1 MLVWRLN
8 RTGLLACLVVL
19 GMSLGA
25 CEDRHGQLSRQMEE
39 TKRELAGLKSTSANN
54 AVVMEDFH
62 NKLLLIEDQVD
73 SNRLM
78 LSRMS
83 APRPVLPVVKLAP
96 VREEVETPRP
106 EVTMSDIPGLQFQ
119 MLNDSGQVLEESPTA
134 ESAPEAN
141 TERQVK
147 KPFDSR
153 PIVMYKQAYE
163 LLQNKQHAEAI
174 LAFEQLLEQYPDH
187 DYSDNALYW
196 MGEAYYDTQNY
207 KKAVAC
213 FEKVV
218 ALYPDGNKVPDA
230 MLKSGFSYCNMG
242 QTNLANETMTQLV
255 SHYPRTRA
263 ANLAQKKPCRAALTE
278 EQR

>member
-1 MLVWRLN
+1 M
-8 RTGLLACLVVL
+8 TGLTACLLLL
-19 GMSLGA
+19 GLSLGS
-25 CEDRHGQLSRQMEE
+25 CDDRGEQLSRQMEE
-39 TKRELAGLKSTSANN
+39 LKREVAGLKATSANN

-62 NKLLLIEDQVD
+62 NKLLLMEDQVD
-73 SNRLM
+73 SNRL
-78 LSRMS
+78 LVSRMS

-96 VREEVETPRP
+96 VNEQVELETVRP
-106 EVTMSDIPGLQFQ
+106 EVTMSDIPGLEFQ
-119 MLNDSGQVLEESPTA
+119 MLNGSGEVLDESDSFEK
-134 ESAPEAN
+134 APEAPA
-141 TERQVK
+141 EPKAK

-163 LLQNKQHAEAI
+163 LLSNKQHAEAI

-230 MLKSGFSYCNMG
+230 MLKSSFSYCAMG
-242 QTNLANETMTQLV
+242 QTNLANETMGQLV
-255 SHYPRTRA
+255 SHYPSTKA
-263 ANLAQKKPCRAALTE
+263 AGLAQKKPCRAALTE

>member
-1 MLVWRLN
+1 MLLR
-8 RTGLLACLVVL
+8 RKKKTGLMVCLLIL
-19 GMSLGA
+19 GVSLGS
-25 CEDRHGQLSRQMEE
+25 CDDRNEQLSRQMEE
-39 TKRELAGLKSTSANN
+39 LKREIAGLKSTSANN

-73 SNRLM
+73 SNRL
-78 LSRMS
+78 LVSRMS

-96 VREEVETPRP
+96 MKEEVERPRP
-106 EVTMSDIPGLQFQ
+106 EVTMSDIPGLEFQ
-119 MLNDSGQVLEESPTA
+119 MLDGSGQVLDASDSFVE
-134 ESAPEAN
+134 APEAPAV
-141 TERQVK
+141 ERVK

-163 LLQNKQHAEAI
+163 MLSNKQHAEAI

-230 MLKSGFSYCNMG
+230 MLKSGFSYCAMG
-242 QTNLANETMTQLV
+242 QTNLANETMGQLV
-255 SHYPRTRA
+255 SHYPSTKA
-263 ANLAQKKPCRAALTE
+263 AGLAQKKPCRAALTE

>member
-1 MLVWRLN
+1 VN
-8 RTGLLACLVVL
+8 KTGLTACLLIL
-19 GMSLGA
+19 GLSLGA
-25 CEDRHGQLSRQMEE
+25 CEDRQELLTRQMEE

-96 VREEVETPRP
+96 VKEEEEMPRP
-106 EVTMSDIPGLQFQ
+106 EVTMADIPGLQFQ
-119 MLNDSGQVLEESPTA
+119 MLDDSGQVLEESPTA
-134 ESAPEAN
+134 QSAPEAN
-141 TERQVK
+141 TEESVK

-163 LLQNKQHAEAI
+163 LLKNKQHAEAI

>member
-1 MLVWRLN
+1 MWRLN
-8 RTGLLACLVVL
+8 RLGLMACLLVS

-25 CEDRHGQLSRQMEE
+25 CEDRQTLLTHQMEE
-39 TKRELAGLKSTSANN
+39 LKRELAEFKSTSANN

-62 NKLLLIEDQVD
+62 NKLMLIEDQVD
-73 SNRLM
+73 SNRL
-78 LSRMS
+78 LVSRIS

-96 VREEVETPRP
+96 VREEVETVRP

-119 MLNDSGQVLEESPTA
+119 MLNGSGQVLDESDSA
-134 ESAPEAN
+134 ESSPEALDKK
-141 TERQVK
+141 RLK

-163 LLQNKQHAEAI
+163 LLRNKQHAEAI